1 MIYDF
6 VLLILK
12 IEPNLSQYYKTMNT
26 KKTKLSPIIA
36 GTMNWGEWDKNLSVQ
51 EMNHLMH
58 ICVEN
63 KITSF
68 DHADIYGGY
77 TTETQFGKAFAE
89 SKIDRNTIQLISKC
103 GIQMVS
109 NNRPTA
115 IKHYNYSKEHIVWSV
130 ENSLKNLQ
138 TDYLDVLL
146 LHRPSPLMQADE
158 IAEAV
163 LKLKSEGKI
172 VDFGLS
178 NFTSS
183 QTELIRKKIDV
194 NYNQIQFSATQLEPM
209 LDGSLDY
216 MQMHNIQPM
225 SWNPLGT
232 VFREDSEQTRRLKK
246 LFVQLVD
253 KYGVGSDT
261 LLLAWIIRHPAKVL
275 PVAGTVNIARI
286 QQLMKAASLE
296 LSLEDW
302 FAIWT
307 ESIGKKIP

>member
-1 MIYDF
+1 M
-6 VLLILK
+6 
-12 IEPNLSQYYKTMNT
+12 
-26 KKTKLSPIIA
+26 KTKDLSPIVA
-36 GTMNWGEWDKNLSVQ
+36 GTMNWGVWDKNLSVT
-51 EMNHLMH
+51 EMEHL
-58 ICVEN
+58 INVCIEN

-77 TTETQFGKAFAE
+77 TTESEFGKAYAQSQIPRE
-89 SKIDRNTIQLISKC
+89 KIQLISKC
-103 GIQMVS
+103 GIQHTQG
-109 NNRPTA
+109 RPNT
-115 IKHYNYSKEHIVWSV
+115 IKHYDYSKEYIVWSV

-163 LKLKSEGKI
+163 SQLQSEGKI
-172 VDFGLS
+172 VDFGVS

-183 QTELIRKKIDV
+183 QTELIRQKVDV
-194 NYNQIQFSATQLEPM
+194 SYNQIQFSATHYEAM

-216 MQMHNIQPM
+216 MQLHHIRPM

-232 VFREDSEQTRRLKK
+232 VFRQDIEQTRRLKK
-246 LFVQLVD
+246 ILVSLVE
-253 KYGVGSDT
+253 KYEVGADT
-261 LLLAWIIRHPAKVL
+261 LLLAWILKHPSKII

-286 QQLMKAASLE
+286 QSLMKAVALE
-296 LSLEDW
+296 LDPLDW

-307 ESIGKKIP
+307 ESMGNKVP